1 MATRKPDWLRVKMC
15 SGPETNTV
23 KEILN
28 RLSLHTV
35 CQEANC
41 PNLME
46 CFSKKTATFMI
57 LGSQCT
63 RNCRFCN
70 VTTGK
75 PEPVDEEEP
84 MNVAKAVK
92 ELGLKYVVITSVTRD
107 DLDDGGA
114 GHFVKVIENIKKI
127 NQDTIVEV
135 LIPDFKGDELALKK
149 VVEAKP
155 EVINHNVETIPR
167 LYPTIM
173 PVAVYERSL
182 KLLEDV
188 KKMDKNILTKSGIM
202 LGLGEKEDEVVE
214 LMKDLLEVDCDMLTI
229 GQYLQPSKEHHPV
242 IEYIHPDQFE
252 RYKKIGM
259 DLGFKFVASAPLVR
273 SSYHA
278 GEVTKTILKQD

>member
-1 MATRKPDWLRVKMC
+1 MEMRKPDWLKVKIR
-15 SGPETNTV
+15 SGLEANTV
-23 KEILN
+23 NGILE

-70 VTTGK
+70 VTKGK
-75 PEPVDEEEP
+75 PEPVDEKEP
-84 MNVAKAVK
+84 INVANAVK

-114 GHFVKVIENIKKI
+114 GHFVKVVENIKDI
-127 NQDTIVEV
+127 NKDTIVEV
-135 LIPDFKGDELALKK
+135 LIPDFKGDELALEK
-149 VVEAKP
+149 VVKAKP
-155 EVINHNVETIPR
+155 EVINHNVETVPR
-167 LYPTIM
+167 LYSSVRPMAI
-173 PVAVYERSL
+173 YERSL
-182 KLLEDV
+182 KLLENV
-188 KKMDKNILTKSGIM
+188 KKMDKDILTKSGIM
-202 LGLGEKEDEVVE
+202 LGLGEKEEEVID

-229 GQYLQPSKEHHPV
+229 GQYLAPSKKHHPV
-242 IEYIHPDQFE
+242 IEYVHPDQFE
-252 RYKKIGM
+252 KYKEIGM
-259 DLGFKFVASAPLVR
+259 DLGFKFVASSPLVR

-278 GEVTKTILKQD
+278 EEVTKAILE

>member
-1 MATRKPDWLRVKMC
+1 MEIRKPDWLKVKIR

-23 KEILN
+23 NELLN

-35 CQEANC
+35 CEEANC

-70 VTTGK
+70 VTKGK
-75 PEPVDEEEP
+75 PELVDEEEP
-84 MNVAKAVK
+84 MNVANAVK

-114 GHFVKVIENIKKI
+114 GHFVKVIESIKEI
-127 NQDTIVEV
+127 NKDTIVEV
-135 LIPDFKGDELALKK
+135 LIPDFKGDQLALKK
-149 VVEAKP
+149 VVDAKP

-167 LYPTIM
+167 LYSTVRPMAI
-173 PVAVYERSL
+173 YERSV
-182 KLLEDV
+182 KLLENV

-229 GQYLQPSKEHHPV
+229 GQYLAPSKKHHPV
-242 IEYIHPDQFE
+242 IEYIHPDQFD
-252 RYKKIGM
+252 RYKEIGM
-259 DLGFKFVASAPLVR
+259 DLGFKFVASSPLVR
-273 SSYHA
+273 SSYNA
-278 GEVTKTILKQD
+278 GEVTKAILK